1 MKPVN
6 DTVAGIVTTAG
17 VRMHAKEQKVMHVVE
32 LLDRAYA
39 GRRRLLG
46 RVSIDL
52 FESIATDW
60 RTRMQTPANLSVS
73 RCWLTATLVG
83 GSSIGKSFTSGRSA
97 FSAPNTSRASSAV
110 LWLPLGVVPRVNL
123 DTAIRERLAF
133 CAPFH
138 DRDGIPH
145 HVLMQCRLIGRV

>member
-83 GSSIGKSFTSGRSA
+83 GSSIGKSFTSGHGELA
-97 FSAPNTSRASSAV
+97 FSCAKHVAPSSGV
-110 LWLPLGVVPRVNL
+110 LWLPL
-123 DTAIRERLAF
+123 ERSSQ
-133 CAPFH
+133 
-138 DRDGIPH
+138 G
-145 HVLMQCRLIGRV
+145 